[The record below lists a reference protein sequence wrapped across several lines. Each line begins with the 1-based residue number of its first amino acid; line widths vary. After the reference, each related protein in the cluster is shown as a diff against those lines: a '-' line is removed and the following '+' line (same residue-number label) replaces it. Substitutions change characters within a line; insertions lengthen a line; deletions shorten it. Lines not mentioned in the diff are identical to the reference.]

1 MQNLT
6 TFKRIAAISAMLAAP
21 VTLAC
26 TIVLLMAVDFN
37 TDLMANPAG
46 LITIGS
52 PASEA
57 FRWGSILELGAP
69 TLLLVPAAL
78 YLWFWLKPRAPG
90 LVTLCTVLGLAS
102 LLLAAIGSLVR
113 ATIYPPLM
121 AAYAQASEAQRELLV
136 VLFQSVTDFTFEG
149 LYALDLI
156 FWGVW
161 WLGIGPLLRS
171 DRRSLGFVTTI
182 LGIAFLGAGAGW
194 LLRVAPLARLENAF
208 FLLPFWV
215 VWLGLVI
222 WRHDEVRVDTP
233 ERAAAMAS
241 AIQ

>member
-1 MQNLT
+1 MKNQT
-6 TFKRIAAISAMLAAP
+6 TFKRIAAISAVLAAP
-21 VTLAC
+21 VTLAS

-37 TDLMANPAG
+37 TDFMSNPAG
-46 LITIGS
+46 IITIGAS
-52 PASEA
+52 ASEV

-78 YLWFWLKPRAPG
+78 YLWFWLKPRAPE
-90 LVTLCTVLGLAS
+90 LVTLYTVFGLAS
-102 LLLAAIGSLVR
+102 LMLAAVGSLLR
-113 ATIYPPLM
+113 ATFYPPLM
-121 AAYAQASEAQRELLV
+121 AAYAQASVAQREVLV
-136 VLFQSVTDFTFEG
+136 VLFQSVTDFNFEG

-171 DRRSLGFVTTI
+171 DRRSLGIVTAI

-194 LLRVAPLARLENAF
+194 LLRVGPLARLENAF

-222 WRHDEVRVDTP
+222 WRHDAVRVDTP

-241 AIQ
+241 SIQ

>member
-1 MQNLT
+1 MNDQI

-21 VTLAC
+21 ATLASAV
-26 TIVLLMAVDFN
+26 VLLMAVDFN
-37 TDLMANPAG
+37 SGFMSNPAG
-46 LITIGS
+46 LITIGA
-52 PASEA
+52 PASEI

-78 YLWFWLKPRAPG
+78 YLWYWLRPRAPE
-90 LVTLCTVLGLAS
+90 LVTLYTVFGLAS
-102 LLLAAIGSLVR
+102 LLLAAIGTLLR
-113 ATIYPPLM
+113 ATFYPPLI
-121 AAYAQASEAQRELLV
+121 AAYAQASEAQRDVLV

-171 DRRSLGFVTTI
+171 DRRSLGIVTAI

-215 VWLGLVI
+215 VWLGIVI
-222 WRHDEVRVDTP
+222 WRRDEGSENTP
-233 ERAAAMAS
+233 ERAASMTPALE
-241 AIQ
+241 